1 MAESEGIARTN
12 TVQTPIAMDTKE
24 TNIDAVAADT
34 RTNWGRVRPPT
45 GGQQFVDQGIEEYMN
60 SKMSGAA
67 ARRAAIDKRRAKIE
81 LNRDRSLEDSGRA
94 EIRRLREARQGF
106 SARGTGRSGFEAV
119 ALGEISGDAERQ
131 RARMLEDLKEV
142 FADLEKSRAN
152 SGGGPMSDYDRKQL
166 ALALEAEHDTNNK
179 RQAPGG
185 YPVL

>member
-1 MAESEGIARTN
+1 MGPLEDALPTVGVAETN
-12 TVQTPIAMDTKE
+12 TVSTPIDS
-24 TNIDAVAADT
+24 NPDAGFMEDRHGVDGQYNARRQRSVDASIAEYENSRSAA
-34 RTNWGRVRPPT
+34 G
-45 GGQQFVDQGIEEYMN
+45 
-60 SKMSGAA
+60 A

-106 SARGTGRSGFEAV
+106 SARGTGRSGLEAV

-131 RARMLEDLKEV
+131 RSRMLEDLKEV